1 MDTTPDHW
9 DPLPAERQYYRSAET
24 GDLGWLVRRDG
35 KDRIRLDR
43 AMQEITKPF
52 DDGKWV
58 EEREWKPFSRT
69 QVSKVLFELDKDMCS
84 LLGLHKEAKRDW
96 LSLSDADRIAWM
108 KEGPGPGNLRA
119 EVYAAVSTILA
130 RHSR

>member
-1 MDTTPDHW
+1 MSGTPDHW
-9 DPLPAERQYYRSAET
+9 DPPQTERQYYRSSDT

-43 AMQEITKPF
+43 PMQEIVKPF
-52 DDGKWV
+52 DEGKWV

-69 QVSKVLFELDKDMCS
+69 QVQKLLFELDKQMCFLLS
-84 LLGLHKEAKRDW
+84 LYKEAKKDW
-96 LSLSDADRIAWM
+96 LSLKDEERIEWM
-108 KEGPGPGNLRA
+108 KNGPGPGNLRA
-119 EVYAAVSTILA
+119 EVYKAVFKILE